1 MPSNSHLPRK
11 IPSALDDVASIC
23 RNEAALLPLDA
34 ALLLNKCERSNP
46 RATFSLS
53 RKIDSYSELARHLFS
68 CLGCK
73 QYPGNSRF
81 PSVCRVRSQEWAGQL
96 PAGVSIHHHVRIL
109 FPPFCRLDLTFCRII
124 NTYIHASATP
134 AERWLL
140 FLLRSRVL
148 GELRLSASSARRT
161 SSASAY

>member
-34 ALLLNKCERSNP
+34 ALLLNKCERSGP

-68 CLGCK
+68 CL
-73 QYPGNSRF
+73 YPGNFRF
-81 PSVCRVRSQEWAGQL
+81 PSLCRVRSQEWAGQL
-96 PAGVSIHHHVRIL
+96 PAGVSIHHHVHIL
-109 FPPFCRLDLTFCRII
+109 FPPFCRLDLTLCRII

-140 FLLRSRVL
+140 FLLRSRVP
-148 GELRLSASSARRT
+148 GELCLSASSARRT